1 MSDKQTDDSSD
12 AWKIYVG
19 SLTKWKLAFE
29 LWQKAGMEAMM
40 NYNKAV
46 ASGKINNG
54 LSQQMSDVMKTSWME
69 SGMEQISQFQK
80 EWQNM
85 VKGSGLESLKYFD
98 GNWAK
103 FWISMEPATSYNDA
117 LKQFTE
123 TWQNMWKK

>member
-1 MSDKQTDDSSD
+1 MSDYQADESSD

-19 SLTKWKLAFE
+19 SLAKWKLAFE

-46 ASGKINNG
+46 ASGKIDKE
-54 LSQQMSDVMKTSWME
+54 LSLQMSDVMKTSWME

-85 VKGSGLESLKYFD
+85 VKASGMESLKYFD
-98 GNWAK
+98 DKWAK
-103 FWISMEPATSYNDA
+103 FWSSMEPATTYSDA

-123 TWQNMWKK
+123 TWQNMWK

>member
-1 MSDKQTDDSSD
+1 MSDDQREESSD

-19 SLTKWKLAFE
+19 SLAKWKLAFE
-29 LWQKAGMEAMM
+29 LWQKAGIEAMM

-46 ASGKINNG
+46 INGKSNMET
-54 LSQQMSDVMKTSWME
+54 SKQMSDVMKSSWME
-69 SGMEQISQFQK
+69 SGMQQITQFQK

-85 VKGSGLESLKYFD
+85 VKASGLESLRYFD
-98 GNWAK
+98 SNWAK
-103 FWISMEPATSYNDA
+103 FWSSMEPATTYSEA

>member
-1 MSDKQTDDSSD
+1 MSENQPDESSD

-19 SLTKWKLAFE
+19 SLAKWKLAFE

-46 ASGKINNG
+46 ASGKIDKE
-54 LSQQMSDVMKTSWME
+54 LTLQMSDVMKTSWME

-85 VKGSGLESLKYFD
+85 VKASGMESLKYFD
-98 GNWAK
+98 EKWAK
-103 FWISMEPATSYNDA
+103 FWSSMEPATSYSDA

-123 TWQNMWKK
+123 TWQNMWK

>member
-1 MSDKQTDDSSD
+1 MSNNQTDESSD
-12 AWKIYVG
+12 AWRTYVG
-19 SLTKWKLAFE
+19 SLTKWKLSFE
-29 LWQKAGMEAMM
+29 LWQKAGMESMM

-46 ASGKINNG
+46 ASGKINKK
-54 LSQQMSDVMKTSWME
+54 LSQEMSEVMKTSWME
-69 SGMEQISQFQK
+69 SGLEQISQFQK

-85 VKGSGLESLKYFD
+85 VKASGLESLKYFD

-103 FWISMEPATSYNDA
+103 FWSSMEPATTYNDA

>member
-1 MSDKQTDDSSD
+1 MSDIQADETSD

-46 ASGKINNG
+46 ASGKIDKE
-54 LSQQMSDVMKTSWME
+54 LTLQMSDVMKTSWME

-85 VKGSGLESLKYFD
+85 VKASGMESLKYFD
-98 GNWAK
+98 DKWAK
-103 FWISMEPATSYNDA
+103 FWSSMEPATTYSDA

-123 TWQNMWKK
+123 TWQNMWK

>member
-1 MSDKQTDDSSD
+1 MSDYQADESSE
-12 AWKIYVG
+12 AWKMYVG

-46 ASGKINNG
+46 ASGKIDKE
-54 LSQQMSDVMKTSWME
+54 LSLQMSDVMKTSWME

-85 VKGSGLESLKYFD
+85 VKASGMESLKYFD
-98 GNWAK
+98 DKWAK
-103 FWISMEPATSYNDA
+103 FWSSMEPATTYSDA

-123 TWQNMWKK
+123 TWQNMWK

>member
-1 MSDKQTDDSSD
+1 MSDKQTDESND
-12 AWKIYVG
+12 AWKMYVG

-29 LWQKAGMEAMM
+29 LWQKAGMESMM
-40 NYNKAV
+40 NYNKAI
-46 ASGKINNG
+46 ASGKINPK
-54 LSQQMSDVMKTSWME
+54 LSQQMSEGMKTSWME

-85 VKGSGLESLKYFD
+85 IKASGLESLRYFD
-98 GNWAK
+98 SNWAK
-103 FWISMEPATSYNDA
+103 FCSSMDPATTYNEA

>member
-1 MSDKQTDDSSD
+1 MSDIQADEASD

-46 ASGKINNG
+46 ASGKIDKE
-54 LSQQMSDVMKTSWME
+54 LSLQMSDVMKTSWME

-85 VKGSGLESLKYFD
+85 VKASGMESLKYFD
-98 GNWAK
+98 DKWAK
-103 FWISMEPATSYNDA
+103 FWSSMEPATTYSDA

-123 TWQNMWKK
+123 TWQNMWK

>member
-1 MSDKQTDDSSD
+1 MY
-12 AWKIYVG
+12 AG
-19 SLTKWKLAFE
+19 SLAKWKLAFE
-29 LWQKAGMEAMM
+29 LWQKAGIEAMM

-46 ASGKINNG
+46 TTGK
-54 LSQQMSDVMKTSWME
+54 LSKETQLQMSDAMKTSWME

-85 VKGSGLESLKYFD
+85 VKASGLESMKYFD
-98 GNWAK
+98 VKWAK
-103 FWISMEPATSYNDA
+103 FWGSMDPATSYSDA

>member
-1 MSDKQTDDSSD
+1 MSDKQADESSD

-19 SLTKWKLAFE
+19 SLAKWKLAFE

-46 ASGKINNG
+46 ASGK
-54 LSQQMSDVMKTSWME
+54 LSKEIPHQMSEMMKTSWME

-85 VKGSGLESLKYFD
+85 VKASGLESLQYFD
-98 GNWAK
+98 DKWAK
-103 FWISMEPATSYNDA
+103 YWSSVEPA
-117 LKQFTE
+117 FTE
-123 TWQNMWKK
+123 TWQNIWKK